1 MSTISSNDFLS
12 FLLIIVVLLIA
23 GRVLGELFR
32 KWRQPAVM
40 GELLSGLL
48 LGPTVLG
55 YVSPGAF
62 RSIFFA
68 SSNAQLGFDAISRIA
83 IILFLFVAGME
94 VHLKDVVQR
103 GKAAAK
109 ISLSSIVFPFAAG
122 FIGTWLFFDHFFD
135 SDQGGKFLPSMFM
148 GTALSITALSV
159 LAKILFDLELGRSR
173 FGSLLLT
180 AAMINDFAGW
190 MLFSVVI
197 SLGDLHHEGMG
208 IWEIIVLVFI
218 FTLFLLT
225 VGRKVING
233 LLGFTAREFKGP
245 GASLALAIIFC
256 LLGAI
261 FTEWV
266 GIHAIFGAFLTG
278 VAVGDSQKFNP
289 KSKEMLHQFVANLLA
304 PLFFVAIGLRVNFIK
319 DFDPFICAFV
329 LLIACI
335 GKLLGGFI
343 GARLSG
349 FKTNKAIAVGF
360 AMNARGSMEIVL
372 GLLAL
377 QAGIINEKI
386 FVGLV
391 VMTFVTI
398 LIAGPALRY
407 FLDRHDRFVPLTN

>member
-1 MSTISSNDFLS
+1 MASNSSHDFIS
-12 FLLIIVVLLIA
+12 FLLIVTTLLLL
-23 GRVLGELFR
+23 GRALGELFR
-32 KWRQPAVM
+32 KWKQPAVM
-40 GELLSGLL
+40 GELIAGLL
-48 LGPTVLG
+48 IGPSVLG
-55 YVSPGAF
+55 NLFPAF
-62 RSIFFA
+62 FKAIFF
-68 SSNAQLGFDAISRIA
+68 SSANAQVGFDGLSRIA

-94 VHLKDVVQR
+94 VHLDDVLKR

-122 FIGTWLFFDHFFD
+122 FAGTLIFFDHFLNN
-135 SDQGGKFLPSMFM
+135 SQTSKLVPAMFM

-190 MLFSVVI
+190 ILFTVVI
-197 SLGDLHHEGMG
+197 SLGDLQQEGMG
-208 IWEIIVLVFI
+208 LWQTVLLVMI
-218 FTLFLLT
+218 FTIILLT
-225 VGRKVING
+225 EGRKAIDR
-233 LLGFTAREFKGP
+233 LFGFVSREFKGP
-245 GASLALAIIFC
+245 GVSLALAIIIC

-278 VAVGDSQKFNP
+278 VAVGDSRQFSR
-289 KSKEMLHQFVANLLA
+289 KSKDMLHEFVSNLLA
-304 PLFFVAIGLRVNFIK
+304 PLFFVSIGLRVNFIK
-319 DFDPFICAFV
+319 DFDAFICIFV
-329 LLIACI
+329 LLIACL
-335 GKLLGGFI
+335 GKLIGGFI

-372 GLLAL
+372 GMLAL
-377 QAGIINEKI
+377 QAGIINEKM

-398 LIAGPALRY
+398 LIAGPAIRY
-407 FLDRHDRFVPLTN
+407 FLNRHEGLYSS